1 MIGTCVSMGLT
12 VDGQDPPGSS
22 SRSASRPGAPD
33 DGRVSP
39 ASRRTSRTP
48 RSSTTRRS
56 RGTAALRL
64 KLKDGSVI
72 EVKLEIMNIL
82 RAGNDPNTGLPAYIV
97 QSAPM
102 VRLVECPKELRKSP
116 LRPRAQGPRKSSAGF
131 A

>member
-1 MIGTCVSMGLT
+1 MMGGVPGQQPDLSNAEI
-12 VDGQDPPGSS
+12 VDYSPLEG
-22 SRSASRPGAPD
+22 
-33 DGRVSP
+33 DGRI
-39 ASRRTSRTP
+39 
-48 RSSTTRRS
+48 
-56 RGTAALRL
+56 RL
-64 KLKDGSVI
+64 KLKDGSII

-116 LRPRAQGPRKSSAGF
+116 MRASPRDTKSVPGF